1 MSLTV
6 MMILIAENCE
16 DIKSNGGVALL
27 VRVLQ
32 SDDAEVIKAQVAG
45 VLMNCTAQGFF
56 HLDLRIWVVTDHS
69 RR

>member
-1 MSLTV
+1 MLLTL

-16 DIKSNGGVALL
+16 DIKSNGGVSLL

-56 HLDLRIWVVTDHS
+56 CSDLRICAVADHP